1 MATRDAQM
9 NIYLNTIENAV
20 HGRDMRASLHD
31 AIEKA
36 YNDSYTWYDMTLGN
50 ANEAL
55 SKATDA
61 ITIAQSLGSTVDEIE
76 DLAQELD
83 DKYDST
89 AARIDNII
97 AHNNDTEHNTELLDI
112 RTTYQG
118 YIAGAAGTAVRLQAQ
133 QLASRINALVR
144 EQSTAAVQLPTS
156 PVYTL
161 KWENDSPTSAF
172 AGDTLALA
180 QDTGT
185 CGLYIVFKESNGL
198 GAGEVYANVFFPD
211 PSSTNSV
218 IVRMVKV
225 GSHGIDVC
233 ERTVSAT
240 RNMYGLSVIISD
252 CTVTSPDNPFSIT
265 DSDMTIADPSASQ
278 ATANN
283 YLIPYQVYYASYVLN
298 GNITVDKDSEI
309 TDARIGID
317 GTVYESLGEAIRT
330 QISNYMAE
338 GILDALNDNY

>member
-55 SKATDA
+55 TKANEA

-97 AHNNDTEHNTELLDI
+97 AHNNDTEGNTELIDV

-118 YIAGAAGTAVRLQAQ
+118 YTANSAGTSVRLQAQ
-133 QLASRINALVR
+133 QLSSRINALVR

-161 KWENDSPTSAF
+161 KWENESPTSAF
-172 AGDTLALA
+172 AGDTLSLP
-180 QDTGT
+180 QDTGA
-185 CGLYIVFKESNGL
+185 CGIYVLFKESNGL
-198 GAGEVYANVFFPD
+198 GAGEVGLNLFFPD
-211 PSSTNSV
+211 PSSYHLGV
-218 IVRMVKV
+218 ARFFKI
-225 GSHGIDVC
+225 GSYGIDVC
-233 ERTVSAT
+233 EREVSVT
-240 RNMYGLSVIISD
+240 RNLYGISLDIGD
-252 CTVTSPDNPFSIT
+252 CKITSANNPFSI
-265 DSDMTIADPSASQ
+265 SEGDMTIADPSASQ
-278 ATANN
+278 ANN
-283 YLIPYQVYYASYVLN
+283 NSYLIPYRVYYAAYVLN
-298 GNITVDKDSEI
+298 GDITIDKDSEI
-309 TDARIGID
+309 IDARTGID

-330 QISNYMAE
+330 QISNYMAA
-338 GILDALNDNY
+338 GIIEALNDDY